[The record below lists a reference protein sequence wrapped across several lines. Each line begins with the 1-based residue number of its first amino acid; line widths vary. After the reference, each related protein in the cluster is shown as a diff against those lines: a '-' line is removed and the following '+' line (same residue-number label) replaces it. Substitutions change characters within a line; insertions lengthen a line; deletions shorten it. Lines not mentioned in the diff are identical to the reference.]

1 MSSDHARVYRHIEEH
16 ADAHLEAIRA
26 LIRQPSVS
34 LEKQSLGSC
43 AALVRDSLAACGGEG
58 AALVDVGDDYPGV
71 FARIDRGKPA
81 TLLVYG
87 HYDVR
92 PVGVEPWSHQPFDAD
107 VAPFGG
113 FPKTVIGRGAAA
125 KGPLQAFINA
135 VGSMLA
141 VEGTLPV
148 NLVFLIEGAE
158 ILGSPNYD
166 RLVAAHR
173 ADVGRAT
180 ALYGPRA
187 AQDARGTVG
196 ITLGYKGLIY
206 LELVASGA
214 AWGRGP
220 VAGAVHSAT
229 NAVVDSPAWRLVQA
243 LATITDPSGT
253 RIAIP
258 ELVAALGP
266 GKTVADWERPFVDA
280 LASRFASADPN
291 TLVPGLS
298 PQTPV
303 KIFRDD
309 LSGRALLERY
319 MYGPSVNISGLRA
332 GYTGPGTKSFLLPDV
347 ATATLDIRLVTETPA
362 TEILAILRRHLDK
375 HGFADVQIDARC
387 AYDYNQTRVD
397 ADLIRAGMG
406 LLGGMGLQTAIWPMQ
421 AFGGPWAH
429 FAKTLSIPSVQ
440 GMAPGHGARVPTSDE
455 FFVIEGKDSIAGLV
469 ELERYFVDFLHA
481 YAAIAGTRPPA
492 A

>member
-1 MSSDHARVYRHIEEH
+1 LSGDHTRVYKHIDDH

-34 LEKQSLGSC
+34 LEKQSLDSC
-43 AALVRDSLAACGGEG
+43 AALMRDALAAAGCAD
-58 AALVDVGDDYPGV
+58 AAIVDVGDAYPGV
-71 FARIDRGKPA
+71 FARVDSGKKA

-92 PVGVEPWSHQPFDAD
+92 PVGVEPWSHKPFDAD

-113 FPKTVIGRGAAA
+113 FPKAVIGRGAAA

-135 VGSMLA
+135 VGSMPA
-141 VEGTLPV
+141 VEGSLPV
-148 NLVFLIEGAE
+148 NLVFLLEGAE

-166 RLVAAHR
+166 RLVAAR
-173 ADVGRAT
+173 QADVARAT
-180 ALYGPRA
+180 GLYGPRA

-214 AWGRGP
+214 KWGRGP

-243 LATITDPSGT
+243 LATITDPTGT
-253 RIAIP
+253 RIAVP
-258 ELVAALGP
+258 ELLAALGP
-266 GKTVADWERPFVDA
+266 GKTVSDWERPYVDA
-280 LASRFASADPN
+280 LAAKFASGDPN
-291 TLVPGLS
+291 GLVPGLT

-303 KIFRDD
+303 KLFRDD

-347 ATATLDIRLVTETPA
+347 ATATLDIRLVTETKAP
-362 TEILAILRRHLDK
+362 EILAILRRHLDSR
-375 HGFADVQIDARC
+375 GFADVEIDARC

-397 ADLIRAGMG
+397 SDLIRTGLG
-406 LLGGMGLQTAIWPMQ
+406 LLKERGVPSAIWPMQ
-421 AFGGPWAH
+421 AYGGPWAH
-429 FAKTLSIPSVQ
+429 FAKTFGIPSVQ
-440 GMAPGHGARVPTSDE
+440 GMAPGHGARVQTSDE
-455 FFVIEGKDSIAGLV
+455 FFVLEGKDSIAGLAG
-469 ELERYFVDFLHA
+469 LERYFVDFLHA
-481 YAAIAGTRPPA
+481 YAATAGTRPPA
-492 A
+492 

>member
-1 MSSDHARVYRHIEEH
+1 LSGDRARVYRYIEEH
-16 ADAHLEAIRA
+16 AGAHLEAVRA

-43 AALVRDSLAACGGEG
+43 AAVLRDALAACGCDG
-58 AALVDVGDDYPGV
+58 ATIVDVGDDYPGV
-71 FARIDRGKPA
+71 FARIDRGRPA

-92 PVGVEPWSHQPFDAD
+92 PVGVEPWSHGPFDAD
-107 VAPFGG
+107 VAPFAG
-113 FPKTVIGRGAAA
+113 FPKAVIGRGAAA

-141 VEGTLPV
+141 VDGTLPV

-166 RLVAAHR
+166 RLVAARR
-173 ADVGRAT
+173 ADVARAT

-214 AWGRGP
+214 RWGRGP

-229 NAVVDSPAWRLVQA
+229 NAVVDSPAWRLVQT
-243 LATITDPSGT
+243 LATITDGT
-253 RIAIP
+253 RIAVP
-258 ELVAALGP
+258 ELLAALGP
-266 GKTVADWERPFVDA
+266 GKTIAEWERPLVDA
-280 LASRFASADPN
+280 LAVRFERGDPN
-291 TLVPGLS
+291 TLIPGLA

-303 KIFRDD
+303 KVFRDG
-309 LSGRALLERY
+309 LSARALLERY

-362 TEILAILRRHLDK
+362 SEILAILRRHLDQR
-375 HGFADVQIDARC
+375 GFADVAIDARC
-387 AYDYNQTRVD
+387 AYDCNQTHID
-397 ADLIRAGMG
+397 ADLIRAGLALLQSRG
-406 LLGGMGLQTAIWPMQ
+406 LETAVWPMQ

-429 FAKTLSIPSVQ
+429 FAKGFGIPSVL
-440 GMAPGHGARVPTSDE
+440 GMAPGHGARVQTSDE
-455 FFVIEGKDSIAGLV
+455 LFVIAGEGPIAGLT

-481 YAAIAGTRPPA
+481 YAATAGTRPPA